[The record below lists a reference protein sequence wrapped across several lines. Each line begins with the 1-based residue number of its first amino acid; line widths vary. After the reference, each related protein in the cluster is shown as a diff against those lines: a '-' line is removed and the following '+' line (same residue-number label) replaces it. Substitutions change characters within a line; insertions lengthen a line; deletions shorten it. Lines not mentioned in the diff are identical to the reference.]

1 MERKW
6 KYYIVLNNDRE
17 DLIEETEN
25 EDPVNG
31 LPLCQD
37 YTIAKCFDSPE
48 ELLEWV
54 EDKTSLSIE
63 NEDFH
68 IEGHYE
74 TIKHDN

>member
-6 KYYIVLNNDRE
+6 KYYIVLNNEHE
-17 DLIEETEN
+17 DLVESVDK
-25 EDPVNG
+25 EDLENG

-37 YTIAKCFDSPE
+37 YNTAKWFDSPG

-54 EDKTSLSIE
+54 KNKTSLSIE

-74 TIKHDN
+74 TIKR